1 MKKII
6 LLICLLLITNM
17 VYASD
22 DTADENW
29 DIFMYVCGSNLEDRY
44 HYWTKNMQE
53 IQSAGVTPGLNF
65 IQRFGGT
72 DKTEQP
78 LLQEMI
84 KRKSMTI
91 LKPDNKWY
99 YMEPRYTHTDMSKKE
114 TFSEFLGQ
122 IAPYQPKHKVLIL
135 WDHGGGS
142 LGGIFLDKNS
152 NEMLSINDLGEAFK
166 ENFTPDPD
174 NPPFDII
181 IFNACLMNSID
192 VAKSLEGMT
201 RYMIASEDFFLGEGL
216 DYKAFTEA
224 INKNPDISPLELSKI
239 ICDSYLKKC
248 ERNKTDRCATLSV
261 IDMKKISK
269 LDKAYNAY
277 GEALEKKLGTDEAKL
292 TEFADNAFWAE
303 DYGGNTPETGFF
315 NMVDLYGMAV
325 ATQKTVS
332 KEAKN
337 LQKAVT
343 ETVIH
348 NVHGPYRKYSYGIS
362 TFFPF
367 SGMDED
373 VAEYQKLTSSNKSL
387 NNVYQNMLKSPFN
400 LLKLFDIPLT
410 PVGNTVQLKMDK
422 EEYHKAVNLYA
433 ILLKKSIDGTTYYM
447 GADDRIAENTKT
459 YEITYPIPKDW
470 FSLNGHLISATIIDP
485 QQDYIVMSAPI
496 KVNDI
501 SYNLIFAYDL
511 KTHVSNI
518 LGLTHIPNHAMIAY
532 PYMDMPKKGAKIT
545 IVNVQCTK
553 QYGRL
558 RYTVEPGDSF
568 ILEDSLNIS
577 NMPLE
582 KGNYEICFRFDNI
595 LGISALSAPYSFSIK

>member
-1 MKKII
+1 
-6 LLICLLLITNM
+6 
-17 VYASD
+17 
-22 DTADENW
+22 
-29 DIFMYVCGSNLEDRY
+29 
-44 HYWTKNMQE
+44 
-53 IQSAGVTPGLNF
+53 
-65 IQRFGGT
+65 
-72 DKTEQP
+72 
-78 LLQEMI
+78 
-84 KRKSMTI
+84 
-91 LKPDNKWY
+91 
-99 YMEPRYTHTDMSKKE
+99 
-114 TFSEFLGQ
+114 
-122 IAPYQPKHKVLIL
+122 
-135 WDHGGGS
+135 
-142 LGGIFLDKNS
+142 
-152 NEMLSINDLGEAFK
+152 
-166 ENFTPDPD
+166 
-174 NPPFDII
+174 
-181 IFNACLMNSID
+181 MNSID

-532 PYMDMPKKGAKIT
+532 P
-545 IVNVQCTK
+545 
-553 QYGRL
+553 
-558 RYTVEPGDSF
+558 
-568 ILEDSLNIS
+568 
-577 NMPLE
+577 
-582 KGNYEICFRFDNI
+582 
-595 LGISALSAPYSFSIK
+595 